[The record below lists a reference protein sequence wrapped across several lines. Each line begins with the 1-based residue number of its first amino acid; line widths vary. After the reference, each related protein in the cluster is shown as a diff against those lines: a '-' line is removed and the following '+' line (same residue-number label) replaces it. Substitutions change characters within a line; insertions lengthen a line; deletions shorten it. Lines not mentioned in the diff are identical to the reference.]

1 MPVKKKPSPAQL
13 AARAKFVKMVR
24 AKAAAKKK
32 AAPKVGAVKKKTTPK
47 KVAVKKMDSH
57 KDNQSHNVKISV
69 LSGVNNIME
78 LKRDLD
84 KTILLLNNAKMG
96 EINKNGGYYNIDKF
110 GITTFKNITAKK
122 YYIKSLTK
130 QYKILK
136 ELYVNTK
143 KLKMKKDN

>member
-13 AARAKFVKMVR
+13 AARAKFVAMVR
-24 AKAAAKKK
+24 ARAAAKKK
-32 AAPKVGAVKKKTTPK
+32 AAPKVGAVKKKAAPK
-47 KVAVKKMDSH
+47 KVTAKKMDSH
-57 KDNQSHNVKISV
+57 KDNKSHNVKISV

-96 EINKNGGYYNIDKF
+96 EINKNGSYYNVDKF
-110 GITTFKNITAKK
+110 GITTFKNITAKRF
-122 YYIKSLTK
+122 YIKSLTK

-143 KLKMKKDN
+143 KLKLKKDN